1 MSVTDTD
8 ALPASSSSDSRP
20 LIPAPR
26 RPGPGE
32 QDPGEALLR
41 QLKALDE
48 DDPRACALRERV
60 VSHYAP
66 AMKRIAHRY
75 GGRGEP
81 VEDLYQTAMVGLCKA
96 IRGFDPA
103 RGVPF
108 LGYLMPTA
116 SGEVKRHFR
125 DHTWAVRVPRSAQEN
140 RIRLH
145 QARQEMTQELGRTP
159 TGDEL
164 GHKLG
169 MTREQLDEVRQISDL
184 YRSLS
189 LDAPDGSESDGEA
202 TPSLEE
208 HLGCEDHLLDL
219 VVDRE
224 ALKPALARLPERER
238 HILMLRYFHDHTQ
251 TEIAER
257 LGYSQMHIS
266 RLLRATLDQLRKDLG
281 MDTAA

>member
-1 MSVTDTD
+1 M
-8 ALPASSSSDSRP
+8 
-20 LIPAPR
+20 IPAPR

-32 QDPGEALLR
+32 QEDPGEALLR
-41 QLKALDE
+41 QLKALDSGGPGE
-48 DDPRACALRERV
+48 HELQERV

-103 RGVPF
+103 RGAPF

-145 QARQEMTQELGRTP
+145 QARQEMTQALGRTP
-159 TGDEL
+159 TCDEL
-164 GHKLG
+164 ASRLA
-169 MTREQLDEVRQISDL
+169 MTREQVDEVRQVSDL
-184 YRSLS
+184 YRALS
-189 LDAPDGSESDGEA
+189 LDAPDGSEADGEV

-208 HLGCEDHLLDL
+208 HLGREDRLLDL

-266 RLLRATLDQLRKDLG
+266 RLLRATLERLREEMG
-281 MDTAA
+281 VGTAA